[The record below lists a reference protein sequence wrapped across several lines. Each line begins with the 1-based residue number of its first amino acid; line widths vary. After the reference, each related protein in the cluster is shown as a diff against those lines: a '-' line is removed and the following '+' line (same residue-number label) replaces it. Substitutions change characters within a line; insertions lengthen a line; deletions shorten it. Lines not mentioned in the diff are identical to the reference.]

1 MITPSALNFVTVFL
15 MVTIGL
21 FLVRGFSA
29 RLIERNP
36 ESPVGKA
43 KGYIYN

>member
-1 MITPSALNFVTVFL
+1 MIQASTLNFVTVFL
-15 MVTIGL
+15 MLTIAL
-21 FLVRGFSA
+21 FLARGFSA

-43 KGYIYN
+43 MGYIYN